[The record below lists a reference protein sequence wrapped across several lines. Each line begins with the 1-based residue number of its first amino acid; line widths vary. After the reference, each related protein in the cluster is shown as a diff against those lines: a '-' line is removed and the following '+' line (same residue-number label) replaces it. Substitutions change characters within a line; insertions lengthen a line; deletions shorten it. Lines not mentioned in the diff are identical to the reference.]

1 MGKTTTIM
9 ITIIIIQWVY
19 GIYIYIYINIYMG
32 YDIMNHPPVI
42 TINRYISNNNNGD
55 AGIYRDISLV

>member
-1 MGKTTTIM
+1 VGKTTTIM
-9 ITIIIIQWVY
+9 ITIIIIIIQWVY
-19 GIYIYIYINIYMG
+19 GIYIYMG

-55 AGIYRDISLV
+55 AGIYHDISLV

>member
-9 ITIIIIQWVY
+9 ITTIIIIQWVY
-19 GIYIYIYINIYMG
+19 GIYIYVG

-55 AGIYRDISLV
+55 AGIYQDISLV